1 MPPDSE
7 VVQEAKCG
15 IPISIVHS
23 MPFRRFLDSITNDLE
38 SQI

>member
-7 VVQEAKCG
+7 VVQAKCG

-23 MPFRRFLDSITNDLE
+23 MSFRRFLDSITNDLE